1 MLHISLFSA
10 ALDNLPLVVS
20 RSFLILLNSLVV
32 FYTTWFY
39 TVPKLYIKKKYVL
52 FTLSFLIT
60 LLYGSIA
67 KYFVERFFG
76 FPFLPDLIEEISSH
90 EIGANLFFG
99 FIHSLVLIF
108 LSFFL
113 KIYEVYLRKTKHED
127 QLIHQKTEAELKLL
141 KAQLNPHFLFNA
153 LNNIYALVLIKSEK
167 APDALMSLSQLL
179 RYIVYD
185 AVVSKVQLAKEI
197 KYSEYYIELER
208 LRLTD
213 ETKVDVNINI
223 DDYNYQILPL
233 IFIPFVE
240 NSFKHGNLNK
250 GGELKIDIT
259 SEKNRLQF
267 ICENTFIKKEADGT
281 ASGVGLSNTQKRLA
295 LLYPNKHKL
304 ITKEDNNNYT
314 VDLTI
319 QL

>member
-20 RSFLILLNSLVV
+20 RSFLILINSLVV

-39 TVPKLYIKKKYVL
+39 TVPKLYIKKKYIL
-52 FTLSFLIT
+52 FTLSVLIT

-76 FPFLPDLIEEISSH
+76 FPFLPELIEEISSH
-90 EIGANLFFG
+90 EIGRNLFFG
-99 FIHSLVLIF
+99 FIYSLVLIF

-113 KIYEVYLRKTKHED
+113 KIYEVYLRKAKHED

-153 LNNIYALVLIKSEK
+153 LNNIYALVLTKSEK

-197 KYSEYYIELER
+197 KYLEYYIELER

-213 ETKVDVNINI
+213 ETKVDVNINL

-240 NSFKHGNLNK
+240 NAFKHGNLNK

-267 ICENTFIKKEADGT
+267 SCKNTFIKKEANGT

-304 ITKEDNNNYT
+304 ITKEDNNIFT